1 MEVIKDV
8 EEIGKMEIDLYTKS
22 QLMKYI
28 TNKQIADMSKHA
40 MTLKV
45 KDVND
50 KAGCKI
56 VHDAR
61 IVVKHMIIE
70 VEDTR
75 KGLNV
80 KSLKFCRDVNG
91 EAKRIVALLLPIRD
105 YLASQEKIVEDEK
118 IRIKVEKARIEKE
131 RLEKEEAER
140 MRVWEEEQA
149 RIKAE
154 QEKEAKRLEVIREE
168 QEERER
174 HIREEQEEREAAIK
188 RHQVKKEK
196 ELWEEK
202 EKIRLEQELK
212 ENKIKDEQEARELQI
227 WEEKQILDTEKREFE
242 ERKERE
248 EEERLQ
254 KIKWEKA
261 SLEAI
266 EKAKEEEAER
276 IKREHEKE
284 ELRLLLLP
292 DKEKLFAFSD
302 LIISLDAP
310 IVKHARSKSILSDAL
325 EYLNEAATTLR
336 KE

>member
-22 QLMKYI
+22 ELKKYNITDKYI
-28 TNKQIADMSKHA
+28 ASLSEHA

-50 KAGCKI
+50 NAGCKI
-56 VHDAR
+56 IHQAR
-61 IVVKHMIIE
+61 MKIKVTRIE
-70 VEDTR
+70 VEDKR
-75 KGLNV
+75 KELKV
-80 KSLKFCRDVNG
+80 KSLIFGRAVDG
-91 EAKRIVALLLPIRD
+91 EAKRITALLKPIED
-105 YLASQEKIVEDEK
+105 HLQSQEKIVEDEK

-149 RIKAE
+149 KIKAE

-174 HIREEQEEREAAIK
+174 HIREEQEEREVAIK

-212 ENKIKDEQEARELQI
+212 ENKIKDEQEARELQF

-242 ERKERE
+242 EKKKRE
-248 EEERLQ
+248 
-254 KIKWEKA
+254 
-261 SLEAI
+261 
-266 EKAKEEEAER
+266 EEEAER
-276 IKREHEKE
+276 IKREQEKE

-325 EYLNEAATTLR
+325 EYLNEAVTTLR